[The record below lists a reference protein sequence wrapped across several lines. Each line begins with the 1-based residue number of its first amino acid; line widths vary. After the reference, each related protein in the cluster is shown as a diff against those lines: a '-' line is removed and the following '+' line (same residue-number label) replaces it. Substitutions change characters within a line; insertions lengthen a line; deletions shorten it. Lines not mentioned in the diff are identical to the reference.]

1 VFDLLVDIED
11 EISNA
16 INDEHKLKLENSVKV

>member
-1 VFDLLVDIED
+1 VDIED